1 MFQAF
6 AQWTVQAPVPAIRM
20 QHGIVSH
27 PNGNIYLMNGSNG
40 SAEFNNLYIY
50 NVALNTWT
58 TGPNAP
64 FSDRGISYCL
74 GSDNRVYLKGGT
86 SNGQSFAAFNT
97 SLGTWTTLANSP
109 NASWEGSMDCYNGRI
124 YMAGGEGFLNNFSIY
139 DIATNTWTAGPA
151 LPVGVMQ
158 HKTVSDNNGNIYV
171 IGGRI
176 SSSTGTTT
184 VQRYNVALGTWS
196 IMASVPAIRNQFG
209 ACLGPNG
216 LIYVIAGKDSYFN
229 SSSPFYSDVYVY
241 NPCSN
246 TWTTAPSHPVAHG
259 ELAAATVSNGIYAM
273 GGTNGSGLTQ
283 NYFLPVAPGSLSYP
297 SLTVT
302 PASGQICANTQ
313 VTVAVSGANTY
324 TWNTSSNSS
333 SIVVTP
339 TANISYTVSGTNTVG
354 CTSTIVK
361 NFTVNP
367 LPTVTATA
375 SSATVCAGSNVT
387 LTAGGANTY
396 SWSNNSTGSVTIVA
410 PLVDT
415 AFTVEGTSAAGCKN
429 SVNVSINVNPLPNL
443 TINTSNTVLCIGST
457 ATLTA
462 GGANTYTW
470 STASNNSVLAVSPTV
485 TTTYTLNG
493 TNTSNGCSATA
504 TITQVVSS
512 CTGINELTGNKMMV
526 SAYPNPNNGEF
537 QLQSSEACLLNLYN
551 ATGQLQRV
559 IELNQS
565 NNYRVSVDG
574 LASGVYFIGN
584 SNKTVQIKIV
594 VTK

>member
-1 MFQAF
+1 M
-6 AQWTVQAPVPAIRM
+6 APCP
-20 QHGIVSH
+20 
-27 PNGNIYLMNGSNG
+27 
-40 SAEFNNLYIY
+40 
-50 NVALNTWT
+50 
-58 TGPNAP
+58 TGA
-64 FSDRGISYCL
+64 
-74 GSDNRVYLKGGT
+74 
-86 SNGQSFAAFNT
+86 
-97 SLGTWTTLANSP
+97 
-109 NASWEGSMDCYNGRI
+109 WEGSMANYNNRI
-124 YMAGGEGFLNNFSIY
+124 YFTGGEGFTNLLRIY
-139 DIATNTWTAGPA
+139 DIATNTWTTGAS

-158 HKTVSDNNGNIYV
+158 HKVVSDNNGSLYV
-171 IGGRI
+171 FGGRLA
-176 SSSTGTTT
+176 STTATNS
-184 VQRYNVALGTWS
+184 VQKYNIATDTWS
-196 IMASVPAIRNQFG
+196 VVSTIPVQKNQFG
-209 ACLGPNG
+209 AVLGPNG
-216 LIYVIAGKDSYFN
+216 LIYLIAGKDNYGNN
-229 SSSPFYSDVYVY
+229 SGPFFSDVQVY

-396 SWSNNSTGSVTIVA
+396 SWSNNSTGSVTIVT
-410 PLVDT
+410 PVVDT
-415 AFTVEGTSAAGCKN
+415 AFTVEGTSTAGCKN

-565 NNYRVSVDG
+565 NNYRVTVDG